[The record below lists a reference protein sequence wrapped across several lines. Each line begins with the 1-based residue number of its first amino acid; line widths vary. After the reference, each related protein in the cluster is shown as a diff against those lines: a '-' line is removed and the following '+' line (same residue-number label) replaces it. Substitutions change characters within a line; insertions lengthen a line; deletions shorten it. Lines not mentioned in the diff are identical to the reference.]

1 MKDPIKDRNNTLAAI
16 VDDDVYVC
24 EAVESLL
31 KSIGFRTAT
40 FNSARDFLDSP
51 EFSNVSCLIL
61 DVSMPV
67 MNGLELQRHLADKPF
82 TFSHELVRQTLL
94 AGISNPRRQHLHAG
108 VADAIARLQGD
119 AVNERAGYI
128 ATP

>member
-1 MKDPIKDRNNTLAAI
+1 MKDFKKNTLVAI

-51 EFSNVSCLIL
+51 EFSNVSCVIL

-67 MNGLELQRHLADKPF
+67 MNGLELQRHLAASHPIPIIFITARNGDTREQALRAGAISFLTKPF
-82 TFSHELVRQTLL
+82 SDASLID
-94 AGISNPRRQHLHAG
+94 ALHSALG
-108 VADAIARLQGD
+108 A
-119 AVNERAGYI
+119 
-128 ATP
+128 

>member
-1 MKDPIKDRNNTLAAI
+1 MKDFKKNNILVAV

-51 EFSNVSCLIL
+51 EFSNVSCVIL

-67 MNGLELQRHLADKPF
+67 MNGLELQRHLAASHPIPIIFITARNGDTREQALRAGAISFLTKPF
-82 TFSHELVRQTLL
+82 SDASLID
-94 AGISNPRRQHLHAG
+94 ALHSALG
-108 VADAIARLQGD
+108 A
-119 AVNERAGYI
+119 
-128 ATP
+128 

>member
-1 MKDPIKDRNNTLAAI
+1 MKDFNKNNALVAI

-40 FNSARDFLDSP
+40 FNSAHDFLDSP
-51 EFSNVSCLIL
+51 EFSNVSCVIL

-67 MNGLELQRHLADKPF
+67 MNGLELQRHLAASHPIPIIFITARNGDTREQALRAGAISFLTKPF
-82 TFSHELVRQTLL
+82 SDASLID
-94 AGISNPRRQHLHAG
+94 ALHSALG
-108 VADAIARLQGD
+108 A
-119 AVNERAGYI
+119 
-128 ATP
+128 

>member
-1 MKDPIKDRNNTLAAI
+1 MKDPNKNRSNSLVAI

-40 FNSARDFLDSP
+40 FNSASDFLDSP

-67 MNGLELQRHLADKPF
+67 MNGLELQRHLADTHPIPIIFITARNGDTREQALGAGAISFLTKPF
-82 TFSHELVRQTLL
+82 SDKGL
-94 AGISNPRRQHLHAG
+94 I
-108 VADAIARLQGD
+108 DALD
-119 AVNERAGYI
+119 AALG
-128 ATP
+128 A

>member
-1 MKDPIKDRNNTLAAI
+1 MKNFDKNKSNTLVAI

-31 KSIGFRTAT
+31 KSIGLRTAT

-67 MNGLELQRHLADKPF
+67 MNGLELQRHLVDSHPIPIIFITARNGDTREQALQAGAIGFLTKPF
-82 TFSHELVRQTLL
+82 SDEAL
-94 AGISNPRRQHLHAG
+94 I
-108 VADAIARLQGD
+108 DALGSAL
-119 AVNERAGYI
+119 RA
-128 ATP
+128 

>member
-1 MKDPIKDRNNTLAAI
+1 MKDFKKNNILVAV

-51 EFSNVSCLIL
+51 EFSNVSCVIL

-67 MNGLELQRHLADKPF
+67 MNGLELQRHLAASHPMPIIFITARNGDTREQALRAGAISFLTKPF
-82 TFSHELVRQTLL
+82 SDASLID
-94 AGISNPRRQHLHAG
+94 ALHSALG
-108 VADAIARLQGD
+108 A
-119 AVNERAGYI
+119 
-128 ATP
+128 

>member
-1 MKDPIKDRNNTLAAI
+1 MKNFDKNKSNTLVAI

-31 KSIGFRTAT
+31 KSIGLRTAT

-67 MNGLELQRHLADKPF
+67 MNGLELQRHLVDSHPIPIIFITARNGDTLEQALQAGAIGFLTKPF
-82 TFSHELVRQTLL
+82 SDEAL
-94 AGISNPRRQHLHAG
+94 I
-108 VADAIARLQGD
+108 DALGSAL
-119 AVNERAGYI
+119 RA
-128 ATP
+128 

>member
-1 MKDPIKDRNNTLAAI
+1 VKNFDKNKRNTLVAI

-51 EFSNVSCLIL
+51 EFSNVSCLVL

-67 MNGLELQRHLADKPF
+67 MNGLELQRYLADSHPIPIIFITARNGDIQEQALRAGAISFLTKPF
-82 TFSHELVRQTLL
+82 SDEALIEALDSAL
-94 AGISNPRRQHLHAG
+94 GA
-108 VADAIARLQGD
+108 
-119 AVNERAGYI
+119 
-128 ATP
+128 

>member
-1 MKDPIKDRNNTLAAI
+1 MKDFNKTNNDTLVAI

-51 EFSNVSCLIL
+51 EFSNVSCVIL

-67 MNGLELQRHLADKPF
+67 MNGLELQRHLADTHPIPIIFITARNGDTREQALQAGAIGFLTKPF
-82 TFSHELVRQTLL
+82 SDEAL
-94 AGISNPRRQHLHAG
+94 I
-108 VADAIARLQGD
+108 DALDTALG
-119 AVNERAGYI
+119 A
-128 ATP
+128 